1 MTIKQKVLFLEKP
14 NVDDLKQFEV
24 KFDCI
29 YYTLSTLE
37 QLLIDFRTS
46 LKDIEGIYCGWNGF
60 GVFGGFRGKL
70 LVHAP
75 RHLKIVATCSVG
87 YDAFD
92 IEGLSERNILLS

>member
-75 RHLKIVATCSVG
+75 R
-87 YDAFD
+87 
-92 IEGLSERNILLS
+92 R